1 MTRAMSPMRV
11 VGSAALTAPLD
22 GLLVIDKPAGPT
34 SHDVVSRMRRVLRER
49 RIGHTGTLDPAAT
62 GVLPLVVGRA
72 TRLARFLSAG
82 DKCYEAEIRLGVATD
97 TYDAA
102 GTPVGPRH
110 SGPWPTAD
118 ELSRALDAFR
128 GQFLQHPPA
137 FSAKKIAG
145 QRSYRLARQAARRE
159 GSDTPP
165 MILRSGS
172 DPGLTLVRPGADPL
186 PPATVTA
193 HSIDVTA
200 VRDDRVW
207 VRIHCS
213 AGFYVR
219 SLAHDL
225 GTRLGIGAHL
235 AALRRTRSGD
245 CFLAD
250 ALALEAAE
258 ADPEAVRGAIVPLD
272 RMLPGVPA
280 VVLTPDGVVR
290 VRHGRDVRP
299 ADIAA
304 AETGRGK
311 DADALPVCG
320 AVRLLDACGRLLAI
334 ADKKDAPVSLHPSI
348 VLV

>member
-1 MTRAMSPMRV
+1 MTRAMSPVSAVR
-11 VGSAALTAPLD
+11 SAAVTAPLD

-34 SHDVVSRMRRVLRER
+34 SHDVVARIRRVLRER

-97 TYDAA
+97 TYDAE
-102 GTPVGPRH
+102 GTPVGTRH
-110 SGPWPTAD
+110 AGPWPTAD

-172 DPGLTLVRPGADPL
+172 DPL

-193 HSIDVTA
+193 HAIDVTA
-200 VRDDRVW
+200 VRGDRVS
-207 VRIHCS
+207 VRIQCS

-225 GTRLGIGAHL
+225 GQRLGIGAHL

-245 CFLAD
+245 CRLAD

-272 RMLPGVPA
+272 RMLAGVPA
-280 VVLTPDGVVR
+280 VVLTQDGVVR

-299 ADIAA
+299 ADIAG
-304 AETGRGK
+304 AETGRDK
-311 DADALPVCG
+311 DADALRVCG
-320 AVRLLDACGRLLAI
+320 AVRLLDAGGRLLAI
-334 ADKKDAPVSLHPSI
+334 ADKKDAPASLHPSI